1 MARTSSTKTGLS
13 FPREQR
19 EELQVKKLQ
28 DSKEMQQW
36 FDFKTVGV
44 QGKKETK
51 KQRNKISVLIGRKS
65 FGIYLEEFL
74 SSHDWFNTT
83 LSPWIRVICSISISS
98 LRFWDQERKERK
110 WRSFFKVEK
119 EKTTCELCIH
129 SVTLEGDVSRFL
141 LRFYI

>member
-19 EELQVKKLQ
+19 GVTGEEIAGFQRNATVIWLQ
-28 DSKEMQQW
+28 DSWVFKER
-36 FDFKTVGV
+36 
-44 QGKKETK
+44 KKKK
-51 KQRNKISVLIGRKS
+51 KQNFSLNWKKS

-129 SVTLEGDVSRFL
+129 SVTLKGDVSHGSIL
-141 LRFYI
+141 HKEKD